1 MPKPKTAGH
10 LTHILLM
17 DTITIL
23 IADDHP
29 VFRKGLRALLASM
42 PEVELVGEATTGEE
56 AIRLAEQLQPDVI
69 LMDLHMP
76 GGGGLPAIRQIVQT
90 SPHIRI
96 LVVTMFQDDDSV
108 FAALRAGA
116 RGYVLKDMNDED
128 ITRAILA
135 VGRGEAIFSP
145 AIAER
150 LMNFFAARPAL
161 PTEIFPEL
169 TDSERNVLKL
179 MSQGLSND
187 QIARQLSFSPKT
199 VRNYVSNIFSKLQVA
214 DRAQAIVKAR
224 QAGLE

>member
-1 MPKPKTAGH
+1 MET
-10 LTHILLM
+10 LTV
-17 DTITIL
+17 L
-23 IADDHP
+23 IVDDHP
-29 VFRKGLRALLASM
+29 VFRKGLRALLVSM

-69 LMDLHMP
+69 LMDLNMP

-116 RGYVLKDMNDED
+116 RGYVLKDMNDAD
-128 ITRAILA
+128 ISRAILA

-150 LMNFFAARPAL
+150 LMAFFSARPAL
-161 PTEIFPEL
+161 PAEIFPEL

-179 MSQGLSND
+179 MSQGANND
-187 QIARQLSFSPKT
+187 LIARQLSYSPKT